1 MSNEDRLRELARV
14 LDSINSREGG
24 SSSGMPERMGSVG
37 SRVETHRSAG
47 RAGVPGAAIGGGLG
61 VQDLDSLAALMRV
74 GVHTNVGVN
83 FSSRWKVCEQACHV
97 QQVYCS
103 ACSCSYSG
111 MSNQLWQQ
119 FARLVLQANYE
130 ATLLAAASHVD
141 GSGHVFLTFI
151 GGGVFRNDMNWIVD
165 AIASAVWNVSRMHVQ
180 LHVHVCHYREVT
192 YHRHYHHHHHHYLF
206 SRLLDSALISP
217 RSFQAL
223 SAENVLTPTFAGEH
237 RSVNSNQLRLGKAA
251 ARERSVKL
259 GNSSTKPLS

>member
-1 MSNEDRLRELARV
+1 M
-14 LDSINSREGG
+14 
-24 SSSGMPERMGSVG
+24 
-37 SRVETHRSAG
+37 
-47 RAGVPGAAIGGGLG
+47 GGGLG
-61 VQDLDSLAALMRV
+61 VQDIDGLAALMRV

-130 ATLLAAASHVD
+130 ATLLAAATHVD

-165 AIASAVWNVSRMHVQ
+165 AIARAVWNVSRMHVQ

-192 YHRHYHHHHHHYLF
+192 HLR
-206 SRLLDSALISP
+206 SRLLDSALIYP
-217 RSFQAL
+217 RSFQTL
-223 SAENVLTPTFAGEH
+223 SADPVLTPSFAGEH
-237 RSVNSNQLRLGKAA
+237 RSVESDQLRLGKAA
-251 ARERSVKL
+251 ARERSVAEDIVQFNVNTCCCYGSKRKTTMEPSYVSCDTL
-259 GNSSTKPLS
+259 KQHKMVQ

>member
-1 MSNEDRLRELARV
+1 MSSEDRLRELARV
-14 LDSINSREGG
+14 LDSLKCREGN
-24 SSSGMPERMGSVG
+24 SSSGMTERTGSG
-37 SRVETHRSAG
+37 SSRAEISLVDGTHWSAG
-47 RAGVPGAAIGGGLG
+47 KASVPGAAMGGGLG
-61 VQDLDSLAALMRV
+61 VQDLDGLAALMRV

-130 ATLLAAASHVD
+130 ATLLAAASHVQ

-151 GGGVFRNDMNWIVD
+151 GGGVFRNDMNWIVE
-165 AIASAVWNVSRMHVQ
+165 AIAKAVWNVSRMHVQ

-192 YHRHYHHHHHHYLF
+192 HLC
-206 SRLLDSALISP
+206 SRLLDSAL
-217 RSFQAL
+217 L
-223 SAENVLTPTFAGEH
+223 Y
-237 RSVNSNQLRLGKAA
+237 LR
-251 ARERSVKL
+251 
-259 GNSSTKPLS
+259 